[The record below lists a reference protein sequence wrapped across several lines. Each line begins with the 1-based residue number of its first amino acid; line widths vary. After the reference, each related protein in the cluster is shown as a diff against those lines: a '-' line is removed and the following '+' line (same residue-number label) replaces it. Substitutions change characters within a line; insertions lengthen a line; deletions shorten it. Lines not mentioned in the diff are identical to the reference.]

1 MRQNRSGY
9 VNKYRIYKSR
19 QIKYS
24 TAIYFLLYRLPI
36 LHHNRRGYQAP
47 KESDPQKNFCPLW
60 GPPELGPG
68 DEDESEGSFVLTA
81 QTKTIERDWYLRP
94 IAPSISAIL
103 ARSVPKFRIL
113 TSGFKE

>member
-47 KESDPQKNFCPLW
+47 KESD
-60 GPPELGPG
+60 PELGPG